1 MGVCICT
8 DLYHNINHDT
18 TLKQNAL
25 EVESDIEEPASI
37 RSMPDNRQRNSSETK
52 NEIDCVPKRKRKGSE
67 PLFIQNY
74 VERQNNPQSDFIRS
88 VLQGEQQA
96 EEHIQKLESD
106 TASCLSSTFEFAETM
121 VQIGN
126 NINEEL
132 ERNRRVIRSASCDL
146 DASTCELHMIRNIMG
161 SKFVDWVSM
170 QPENKICHGSR
181 PKNRK
186 RNYMRRRSSSLP
198 GELPSSKLRRSIHLK
213 KGITKISSALD
224 TIKNQQLGMKERL
237 IQEERTLKEFGQKID
252 RTDDEIKH
260 QSDQVY
266 RKMGR

>member
-1 MGVCICT
+1 MGVSLCT
-8 DLYHNINHDT
+8 DLYHNKHHDT
-18 TLKQNAL
+18 TLKYNHL

-37 RSMPDNRQRNSSETK
+37 RCMPDNRLRNSSETK
-52 NEIDCVPKRKRKGSE
+52 NEIDCVPKRKRKGSK

-88 VLQGEQQA
+88 VLQGEQEAQ
-96 EEHIQKLESD
+96 EHIVKLEGD
-106 TASCLSSTFEFAETM
+106 TVSCLSNTFEYAESM
-121 VQIGN
+121 IQIGN

-132 ERNRRVIRSASCDL
+132 ERNRRVIGSASCDL
-146 DASTCELHMIRNIMG
+146 DASSCELDMIRNIMEP
-161 SKFVDWVSM
+161 KFVDWVSI

-186 RNYMRRRSSSLP
+186 RNYTRRRSSSLP

-213 KGITKISSALD
+213 KGIAKISSALD

-237 IQEERTLKEFGQKID
+237 IEEERTLKEFGQKID
-252 RTDDEIKH
+252 QTDYEIKH
-260 QSDQVY
+260 QTDQVY